1 VQHCVQLLLAFG
13 DDGSDGDA
21 TLVRTFD
28 RRVSR
33 VVGVVESGIWGFK
46 VWDLVIMN
54 NMALY
59 ISE

>member
-21 TLVRTFD
+21 LVRTFD
-28 RRVSR
+28 PRSSR
-33 VVGVVESGIWGFK
+33 VVGVVESGIRGFQ